1 MQLQRVGDLDATL
14 SQLQD
19 VVAGLP
25 GQLGR
30 GRGGFTQIESAAGDM
45 QRGMADVQRTATELS
60 GRLDPLRNFV
70 AGTPDCQGNMLC
82 AAVDQ
87 VVAPVDELLR
97 GMVVHNA
104 NDATVALA
112 EGLAGSVE
120 AFVERMNRQAE
131 VFGLHKS
138 TIQRVVNGRV
148 DGDRVEPLFGS
159 GEWTPGVQDQ
169 DPHTCDRCGGDAGV
183 IQRGSKLYCAACHRT
198 GIERRL
204 AEQRT
209 VTEIAD
215 QYAEV
220 ETEYHAAAQ
229 RKNLAQRRKIKRA

>member
-1 MQLQRVGDLDATL
+1 MIRLHTNGYHGIVRSDGRELCPSEVRRTLIGELYSRGLTLQ
-14 SQLQD
+14 
-19 VVAGLP
+19 
-25 GQLGR
+25 
-30 GRGGFTQIESAAGDM
+30 
-45 QRGMADVQRTATELS
+45 
-60 GRLDPLRNFV
+60 
-70 AGTPDCQGNMLC
+70 
-82 AAVDQ
+82 Q
-87 VVAPVDELLR
+87 V
-97 GMVVHNA
+97 
-104 NDATVALA
+104 
-112 EGLAGSVE
+112 
-120 AFVERMNRQAE
+120 AE